1 MIESWCQA
9 DIWSPVFVLTTLTDW
24 LSGLG
29 LAMMPYFDH
38 LKWSI
43 SWTDGMSLLVQ
54 AFLFLVSQPFN
65 MYLFFWSVSTFIYTM
80 SYFTVFLINYFV
92 DSVCTVISKGI
103 LSHPRRHV
111 GMWVGDQN
119 YGEGTLVKHSLVD
132 KALPKDIF
140 TIRSI
145 EAST

>member
-1 MIESWCQA
+1 
-9 DIWSPVFVLTTLTDW
+9 
-24 LSGLG
+24 
-29 LAMMPYFDH
+29 
-38 LKWSI
+38 
-43 SWTDGMSLLVQ
+43 
-54 AFLFLVSQPFN
+54 
-65 MYLFFWSVSTFIYTM
+65 M

-103 LSHPRRHV
+103 SSHLRRHV
-111 GMWVGDQN
+111 EMWVGDQN